1 MNILYIIGNGFDIA
15 QGLKTSYSD
24 FYCWYQ
30 IQPEPDSK
38 AIRDLRSNISKDHET
53 WADMELGLGQYTA
66 NVNPEDIDKVY
77 YDLSDSLREYLK
89 NEQRRYNPSEKVK
102 ELIKKDLLTPYTTLL
117 EGDKVALKEFK
128 KQKNRIGET
137 DVIDIITLNYTDS
150 LEKSFNVADSK
161 PLGTFLSGS
170 AILGN
175 ILHAHGDLSTTLIM
189 GVNDRSQLNNE
200 EFKNNEDICDLLVKP
215 QTCYTIRAYV
225 PQLCEELIQKADLII
240 IFGASLGETDTKW
253 WRLVAQRIINHNARL
268 IIYEYIDKPLD
279 MTRGHTIGAKRRK
292 VIQKFLSR
300 IGTMAALRTELENK
314 TFVNFSHNF
323 MSGN

>member
-24 FYCWYQ
+24 FYRWYQ
-30 IQPEPDSK
+30 SQLMPFNK
-38 AIRDLRSNISKDHET
+38 AIRDLRRDISKDHET

-89 NEQRRYNPSEKVK
+89 NEQRRYNPSERVK

-128 KQKNRIGET
+128 RKKNRVGET

-150 LEKSFNVADSK
+150 LEKNFNVADSK

-189 GVNDRSQLNNE
+189 GVNDSSQLSNE
-200 EFKNNEDICDLLVKP
+200 EFKNNEDICDLLIKP
-215 QTCYTIRAYV
+215 QTCSTIRAYV
-225 PQLCEELIQKADLII
+225 PRQCEELIQNADLII
-240 IFGASLGETDTKW
+240 IFGVSLGETDKKW
-253 WRLVAQRIINHNARL
+253 WELVAQRIIHNDARL
-268 IIYEYIDKPLD
+268 IIYEYIDEPLD

-292 VIQKFLSR
+292 VIRKFLSR
-300 IGTMAALRTELENK
+300 IGTMATFKTAIENK
-314 TFVNFSHNF
+314 TYINFSHNF